1 MMEKS
6 FCFGLLLGALGG
18 ALIVAN
24 SQKAR
29 QIVKKS
35 QNEIKQKVSEFADE
49 KLDEISEKSDAVKST
64 VTKAKRA

>member
-6 FCFGLLLGALGG
+6 FCFGLMLGAIGG

-29 QIVKKS
+29 LLLKKR
-35 QNEIKQKVSEFADE
+35 QNEIKQKITEFVDE
-49 KLDEISEKSDAVKST
+49 KAEEVAENVEKVQSKSK
-64 VTKAKRA
+64 KA